1 MDDNNM
7 QNDANRRKR
16 VESFQL
22 NIKNEDFDDFP
33 DTDLYSGYRRP
44 REDRGGDFENV
55 IHSYSNPEAAQRD
68 RAMQREAEVRAAKEH
83 RRRNRQKRRKNRFL
97 FRFMWFFMVLFLSV
111 MLSQLII
118 SGFNDMLAKD
128 KEKVT
133 VTVEIPKNPTT
144 EQIAQILK
152 DAGVIR
158 ETQFFKLY
166 SKLTKADGHY
176 HNGSYKLDTD
186 MDYEAI
192 INNLQSN
199 NNRVDTVKITF
210 PEGMNAVEIAAL
222 LEKNGVCSSK
232 DALAVM
238 NSNEF
243 DESFELIKAI
253 TNGKDRYY
261 KLEGYLFPDTYE
273 FYKDEDSKSVVK
285 KLLNNCNKKLTTE
298 IRNKAAAQKMS
309 VDQLMILASMIQ
321 AEAADKDDMYLISSV
336 FHNRLAS
343 KEGDLSRLR
352 SDPTTYYPYR
362 TKAAVPSN
370 IRDTYKSKY
379 DTYTV
384 VGLPAGP
391 ICNPGADAIDAALNP
406 ANTDYYYFCH
416 DKDGKAYYAKTNAQH
431 ERNLVKAGLK

>member
-1 MDDNNM
+1 MGDDNM
-7 QNDANRRKR
+7 QNDANRRKK
-16 VESFQL
+16 VERFHL
-22 NIKNEDFDDFP
+22 NMKDEDFDDFP
-33 DTDLYSGYRRP
+33 DTDLYSDYRSL
-44 REDRGGDFENV
+44 REDNGDFENV

-68 RAMQREAEVRAAKEH
+68 RAMQREAENRAEKAH
-83 RRRNRQKRRKNRFL
+83 RQRNRQKRRMNRLL

-111 MLSQLII
+111 LLSQFAIGGL
-118 SGFNDMLAKD
+118 NDMLAKD
-128 KEKVT
+128 KEKVS
-133 VTVEIPKNPTT
+133 VTVEIPKNAST

-158 ETQFFKLY
+158 EPGFFKLY

-176 HNGSYKLDTD
+176 HNGSYKIDTD

-199 NNRVDTVKITF
+199 INRVDTVKITF
-210 PEGMNAVEIAAL
+210 PEGMNALEIAAL
-222 LEKNGVCSSK
+222 LEKNGVCSAK
-232 DALAVM
+232 DALNVM
-238 NSNEF
+238 NSDDF
-243 DESFELIKAI
+243 DSSFEIIKAI

-273 FYKDEDSKSVVK
+273 FYKDEDPKAVVK
-285 KLLNNCNKKLTTE
+285 KLLNNCNKKLTVE
-298 IRNKAAAQKMS
+298 IRNKAAAKKMT
-309 VDQLMILASMIQ
+309 VDQVMILASMIQ
-321 AEAADKDDMYLISSV
+321 AEAADKNDMYQISSV

-343 KEGDLSRLR
+343 NKGDLSRLR

-370 IRDTYKSKY
+370 MRDTYKSKY
-379 DTYTV
+379 DTYTI